1 MSWNLQW
8 GIGLAL
14 AVAAGG
20 IQADEVSDL
29 RQRLDEQE
37 QKIRIL
43 ERKLEL
49 NEEAAKAAVPTT
61 PIVRASP
68 QQGFRIQSADG
79 ANVARLRGT
88 LHFDGRYFPDD
99 ITPATADTWL
109 LRRVRPTFE
118 GTFNKIYDF
127 RFTPDFAG
135 GRTFILDAFLAARF

>member
-1 MSWNLQW
+1 MASNL
-8 GIGLAL
+8 LAGSIAVVLSL
-14 AVAAGG
+14 AAAGT
-20 IQADEVSDL
+20 QADELSEL
-29 RQRLDEQE
+29 RERLDAQE

-49 NEEAAKAAVPTT
+49 TEEAAKAAAPTT

-79 ANVARLRGT
+79 ANIARLRGV

-99 ITPATADTWL
+99 ATPATADTWI
-109 LRRVRPTFE
+109 LRRVRPTLE
-118 GTFNKIYDF
+118 GTFNNIYDF

-135 GRTFILDAFLAARF
+135 GR